1 MTSKPT
7 VKKKHQMT
15 ATEQQQNVVERY
27 YRHHREEL
35 VAFVA
40 GSCGLPAESEDMVQD
55 LFLKLC
61 DSERPLTE
69 VTLPSFVYTMLRNMA
84 IDHWRRR
91 CAVRQYEQRFKA
103 AALYN
108 NVDDR
113 LVTYSPWEVTELF
126 ERGVARLTEKQ
137 RTAYVLNVVDGL
149 RVSEISDRLGEKY
162 KSVENR
168 LGVARKVVRG
178 YFKRMLA

>member
-1 MTSKPT
+1 
-7 VKKKHQMT
+7 MT
-15 ATEQQQNVVERY
+15 ATEQQQTIVERY

-40 GSCGLPAESEDMVQD
+40 GSCGLASESEDMVQN

-69 VTLPSFVYTMLRNMA
+69 VTLPSLAYTMLRNMA

-91 CAVRQYEQRFKA
+91 SAMRQYEQRTKA
-103 AALYN
+103 AGMHN

-113 LVTYSPWEVTELF
+113 LSTYSPWEINELF
-126 ERGVARLTEKQ
+126 ERSVAQLTEKQ
-137 RTAYVLNVVDGL
+137 RTAYILNVVDGL
-149 RVSEISDRLGEKY
+149 RVSEISECLGEKY

-168 LGVARKVVRG
+168 LGAARKVVRNH
-178 YFKRMLA
+178 FRRMLA

>member
-1 MTSKPT
+1 M
-7 VKKKHQMT
+7 
-15 ATEQQQNVVERY
+15 
-27 YRHHREEL
+27 EL

-40 GSCGLPAESEDMVQD
+40 GSCGLASESEDMAQD

-69 VTLPSFVYTMLRNMA
+69 VTLPSLAYTMLRNMA

-91 CAVRQYEQRFKA
+91 SAMRQYEQRAKA
-103 AALYN
+103 VAIHG

-113 LVTYSPWEVTELF
+113 LSTYSPWEINELF
-126 ERGVARLTEKQ
+126 ERSVARLTEKQ

-149 RVSEISDRLGEKY
+149 RVSEISECLGEKY

-168 LGVARKVVRG
+168 LGAARKVVRS
-178 YFKRMLA
+178 YFRRMLA